1 MRPILFLMGPP
12 GCGKTTVGRILGDIL
27 RQPFV
32 DMDNDIL
39 ETFWGQPVSHVA
51 QVLPAADFIRA
62 EAIILESTLPRLPRP
77 SVLSLSGSNPLQEE
91 AFAQAREGNITV
103 FLDTPHEEIVSRM
116 EGMLTQR
123 IAGLKGGEQGL
134 RNLLLERHPVYARS
148 CDLRFTPK
156 PGQDPLSIAD
166 VLHHIIYK

>member
-1 MRPILFLMGPP
+1 
-12 GCGKTTVGRILGDIL
+12 
-27 RQPFV
+27 
-32 DMDNDIL
+32 MDNDIL

-116 EGMLTQR
+116 GGMLTQR

-134 RNLLLERHPVYARS
+134 RDSSSKGTRS
-148 CDLRFTPK
+148 TQGAATSASPRNRGRTPF
-156 PGQDPLSIAD
+156 PSRTFSTT
-166 VLHHIIYK
+166 